1 MSTKNSPIIIGVT
14 GGSGSGKTTVSKKI
28 LEQLDGHSISII
40 QQDSYYKDQA
50 GMTMEERR
58 AVNYDHPL
66 AFDSNLLYKHLK
78 MLKQRQAIDVPVYDY
93 TISTRS
99 SEVIHQEPTDVIILE
114 GILILSDERIRDMLD
129 IKVYVD
135 TDDDIRIIR
144 RIERD
149 TQERGRSL
157 ESIITQYLTGVK
169 PMYHQFIE
177 PTKRYADLI
186 VPEGGQNSVAIDLL
200 VTKVRDILAQAG
212 RDRQYNK

>member
-28 LEQLDGHSISII
+28 LEQLNGHSISII
-40 QQDSYYKDQA
+40 QQDSYYRDQA

-66 AFDSNLLYKHLK
+66 AFDSDLLYQHLK

-99 SEVIHQEPTDVIILE
+99 PEVIHQEPTDVVILE

-186 VPEGGQNSVAIDLL
+186 VPEGGENSVAIDLL
-200 VTKVRDILAQAG
+200 VTKVRDILAHAG

>member
-66 AFDSNLLYKHLK
+66 AFDSDLLYQHLK

-99 SEVIHQEPTDVIILE
+99 PEVIHQEPTDVVILE

-186 VPEGGQNSVAIDLL
+186 VPEGGENSVAIDLL
-200 VTKVRDILAQAG
+200 VTKVRDILAHAG
-212 RDRQYNK
+212 RGRQYNK

>member
-66 AFDSNLLYKHLK
+66 AFDSDLLYKHLK

-169 PMYHQFIE
+169 TMYHQFIE

>member
-66 AFDSNLLYKHLK
+66 AFDSDLLYQHLK

-99 SEVIHQEPTDVIILE
+99 PEVIHQEPTDVVILE
-114 GILILSDERIRDMLD
+114 GILILSDEPIRDMLD

-186 VPEGGQNSVAIDLL
+186 VPEGGENSVAIDLL
-200 VTKVRDILAQAG
+200 VTKVRDILAHAG

>member
-40 QQDSYYKDQA
+40 QQDSYYKDQS

-66 AFDSNLLYKHLK
+66 AFDSDLLYQHLK

-99 SEVIHQEPTDVIILE
+99 PEVIHQEPTDVVILE

-186 VPEGGQNSVAIDLL
+186 VPEGGENSVAIDLL
-200 VTKVRDILAQAG
+200 VTKVRDILAHAG

>member
-66 AFDSNLLYKHLK
+66 AFDSDLLYQHLK

-99 SEVIHQEPTDVIILE
+99 PEVIHQEPTDVVILE

-169 PMYHQFIE
+169 PM
-177 PTKRYADLI
+177 
-186 VPEGGQNSVAIDLL
+186 
-200 VTKVRDILAQAG
+200 
-212 RDRQYNK
+212 

>member
-66 AFDSNLLYKHLK
+66 AFDSDLLYKHLK

-144 RIERD
+144 RIGRD

>member
-28 LEQLDGHSISII
+28 LEQLNGHSISII

-66 AFDSNLLYKHLK
+66 AFDSDLLYQHLK

-99 SEVIHQEPTDVIILE
+99 PEVIHQEPTDVVILE

-144 RIERD
+144 RIEQD

-186 VPEGGQNSVAIDLL
+186 VPEGGENSVAIDLL
-200 VTKVRDILAQAG
+200 VTKVRDILAHAG

>member
-66 AFDSNLLYKHLK
+66 AFDSDLLYQHLK

-99 SEVIHQEPTDVIILE
+99 PEVIRQEPTDVVILE

-186 VPEGGQNSVAIDLL
+186 VPEGGENSVAIDLL
-200 VTKVRDILAQAG
+200 VTKVRDILAHAG

>member
-66 AFDSNLLYKHLK
+66 AFDSDLLYQHLK

-99 SEVIHQEPTDVIILE
+99 PEVIHQEPTDVVILE

-177 PTKRYADLI
+177 PTKCYADLI
-186 VPEGGQNSVAIDLL
+186 VPEGGENSVAIDLL
-200 VTKVRDILAQAG
+200 VTKVRDILAHAG

>member
-66 AFDSNLLYKHLK
+66 AFDSDLLHQHLK

-99 SEVIHQEPTDVIILE
+99 PEVIHQEPTDVVILE

-186 VPEGGQNSVAIDLL
+186 VPEGGENSVAIDLL
-200 VTKVRDILAQAG
+200 VTKVRDILAHAG

>member
-28 LEQLDGHSISII
+28 LEQLNGHSISII

-66 AFDSNLLYKHLK
+66 AFDSDLLYQHLK

-99 SEVIHQEPTDVIILE
+99 PEVIHQETTDVVILE

-186 VPEGGQNSVAIDLL
+186 VPEGGENSVAIDLL
-200 VTKVRDILAQAG
+200 VTKVRDILAHAG

>member
-28 LEQLDGHSISII
+28 LEQLNGHSISII

-66 AFDSNLLYKHLK
+66 AFDSDLLYQHLK

-99 SEVIHQEPTDVIILE
+99 PEVIHQEPTDVVILE
-114 GILILSDERIRDMLD
+114 GILILSDEPIRDMLD

-186 VPEGGQNSVAIDLL
+186 VPEGGENSVAIDLL
-200 VTKVRDILAQAG
+200 VTKVRDILAHAG

>member
-66 AFDSNLLYKHLK
+66 AFDSDLLYKHLK

>member
-66 AFDSNLLYKHLK
+66 AFDSDLLYQHLK

-99 SEVIHQEPTDVIILE
+99 PEVIHQEPTDVVILE
-114 GILILSDERIRDMLD
+114 GILMLIDERIRDMLD

-186 VPEGGQNSVAIDLL
+186 VPEGGENSVAIDLL
-200 VTKVRDILAQAG
+200 VTKVRDILAHAG